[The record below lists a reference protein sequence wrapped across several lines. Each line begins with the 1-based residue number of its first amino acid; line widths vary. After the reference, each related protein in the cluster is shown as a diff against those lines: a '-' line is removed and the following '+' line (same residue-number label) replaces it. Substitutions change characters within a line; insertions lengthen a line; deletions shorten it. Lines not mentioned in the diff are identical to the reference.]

1 MAMATTS
8 LLFLAFSTML
18 SAHFM
23 SVSCSS
29 PPATRCFQ
37 PLHAVA
43 FFSSTALA
51 SMAAAAALAFSSSM
65 RRLTPAARLS
75 WSTTALSF
83 SSMATSGSG
92 AGFSGASGFTSC
104 SFFTSFLHR
113 WCKLLLLLLV
123 SAGFLRLLLLLRIL
137 RGLVH
142 GLVGRIRLL
151 GDLFLGLHAVVAAG
165 RLLPLAGDVF
175 AWRRPDGGGGRT
187 IILGHTRFIP
197 LNLLDARRRR
207 DTRVRALGHGD
218 CEHARLEAA
227 GDVIEAG
234 VGGQLEDLVQG
245 SRGGARP
252 RPAHGEPAG
261 AVHLHPEVTL
271 LEPLETEAQHV
282 AAGLVRPFELGVHN
296 HRHCSGG
303 RRLLLL

>member
-8 LLFLAFSTML
+8 LLFLAFSTTL

-104 SFFTSFLHR
+104 SFFASGSGASFCSSCL
-113 WCKLLLLLLV
+113 WLLA
-123 SAGFLRLLLLLRIL
+123 SSGCFC
-137 RGLVH
+137 
-142 GLVGRIRLL
+142 
-151 GDLFLGLHAVVAAG
+151 
-165 RLLPLAGDVF
+165 
-175 AWRRPDGGGGRT
+175 
-187 IILGHTRFIP
+187 P
-197 LNLLDARRRR
+197 LNLLDARRRG
-207 DTRVRALGHGD
+207 DSRVRALGHGER
-218 CEHARLEAA
+218 EHAGLEAA

-234 VGGQLEDLVQG
+234 GRRELEDLVQG
-245 SRGGARP
+245 ARGGTRP

-261 AVHLHPEVTL
+261 AVHLHPEVAL
-271 LEPLETEAQHV
+271 LEPLEAEAEHV
-282 AAGLVRPFELGVHN
+282 GAGLVRPFELGVH
-296 HRHCSGG
+296 
-303 RRLLLL
+303 